1 MMRIAPCCAEASGR
15 PQIKQK
21 ETDVR
26 KLEQRQ
32 KQVDYGKNTIG
43 YTRYSTTILK
53 CVAFQGLGKFKFFVL
68 SEHLVCCQII
78 CQQHHL

>member
-15 PQIKQK
+15 PQMKEK

-43 YTRYSTTILK
+43 YTSYSTTILK
-53 CVAFQGLGKFKFFVL
+53 YVPREGFRF
-68 SEHLVCCQII
+68 
-78 CQQHHL
+78 